1 MWILGNE
8 GRVVCR
14 QKSTRVDWLSSVG
27 METGGAERPEDNQ
40 RDALI
45 IGSEVGERR
54 RASEEG
60 EEASRKDSGV
70 QRVAGQR
77 AGEE

>member
-1 MWILGNE
+1 
-8 GRVVCR
+8 
-14 QKSTRVDWLSSVG
+14 

-54 RASEEG
+54 RASEED
-60 EEASRKDSGV
+60 EAGRKDSGV